1 MLRTGAAGLQF
12 ETGIAP
18 EVVDVLL
25 ATILLMV
32 SIPVLGK
39 WIFRSRADKV
49 SAASTS
55 WGN

>member
-1 MLRTGAAGLQF
+1 MKHEVF
-12 ETGIAP
+12 EKNSI
-18 EVVDVLL
+18 VLL
-25 ATILLMV
+25 IGILLMV

-49 SAASTS
+49 TAASTS